1 MKIIFL
7 GIGKTKHKF
16 LTEGINRYKKLL
28 LNSVSLEEKYL
39 KEEDESRPESIEK
52 ETAVLIKNI
61 PGGFHRV
68 LLDVK
73 GERFSS
79 EKFSAYL
86 KDLRDRSSKGIA
98 FIIGGSNGVGNELK
112 ETADLRLSFSDFTM
126 THQMVRLFLAEQLYR
141 AFSIINNKKYH
152 K

>member
-1 MKIIFL
+1 MFL
-7 GIGKTKHKF
+7 GIGKTKQKF
-16 LTEGINRYKKLL
+16 LIEGIERYKKLL
-28 LNSVSLEEKYL
+28 KTSAVIEEKYL
-39 KEEDESRPESIEK
+39 KEEDENRPESIEK
-52 ETAVLIKNI
+52 ETSGLLRNI
-61 PGGFHRV
+61 PSGFYRI

-73 GERFSS
+73 GKRLTSEEFSR
-79 EKFSAYL
+79 YL
-86 KDLRDRSSKGIA
+86 KDMRDSSVKGLV

-141 AFSIINNKKYH
+141 AFSIMNNKKYH